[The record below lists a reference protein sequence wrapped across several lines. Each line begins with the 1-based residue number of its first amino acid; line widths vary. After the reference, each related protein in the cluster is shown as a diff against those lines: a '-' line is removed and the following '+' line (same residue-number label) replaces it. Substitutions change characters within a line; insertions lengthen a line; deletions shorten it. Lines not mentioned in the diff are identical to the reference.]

1 MCDTL
6 LVIKMET
13 IIFRAVSKFPPFG
26 SFFIFVKRGLE
37 ISAFT
42 VDVVVVLRI

>member
-6 LVIKMET
+6 LVIRMET
-13 IIFRAVSKFPPFG
+13 IIFRAVSKFPLFG
-26 SFFIFVKRGLE
+26 LFFILKRGLE